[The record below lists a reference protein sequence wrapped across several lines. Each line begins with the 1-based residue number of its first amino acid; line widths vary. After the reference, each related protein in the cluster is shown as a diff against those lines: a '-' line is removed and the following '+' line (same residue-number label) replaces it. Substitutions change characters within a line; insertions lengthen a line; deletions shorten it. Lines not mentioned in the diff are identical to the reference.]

1 MLVIL
6 LPDRLK
12 QKTSASMTKGVVSH
26 SSVPISPFGEA
37 ATITDAVYAFLYTL
51 IFFKSQGFK
60 RGKYLSIREITL

>member
-1 MLVIL
+1 
-6 LPDRLK
+6 
-12 QKTSASMTKGVVSH
+12 MTKGVVSH